1 MNKER
6 NKKLEEVLGSLDGT
20 KRAAM
25 PDFFYTRLKARML
38 VRLEEGGE
46 KGVEPSIK
54 KSWVLRPVFA
64 LAALVLVLLI
74 NAAVILKGNS
84 VNENISGD
92 TDTLQSIAAEYSL
105 NDNNAILFDITQD
118 K

>member
-1 MNKER
+1 MNIER
-6 NKKLEEVLGSLDGT
+6 NKIEEILGSLDGV

-38 VRLEEGGE
+38 ARHEEGGE
-46 KGVEPSIK
+46 KGLEPSVK

-74 NAAVILKGNS
+74 NAAVILKGNF
-84 VNENISGD
+84 VKENTTGD
-92 TDTLQSIAAEYSL
+92 TETIQSIAAEYSL